1 MSRGGFRAGAGRP
14 KLGEPT
20 FAQEIATEA
29 TKGGVTPLEYMLAII
44 NDPDADQ
51 SRRDRMAQAAA
62 PYVHPKAG
70 EAGPQG
76 KKAERAEHA
85 KVAQQGTEWE
95 TLLDGPSVN

>member
-1 MSRGGFRAGAGRP
+1 MRVGAGRP
-14 KLGEPT
+14 P
-20 FAQEIATEA
+20 
-29 TKGGVTPLEYMLAII
+29 KGDLSMADAMERAKAAGITPLEYMLAII
-44 NDPDADQ
+44 NDPEADD

-95 TLLDGPSVN
+95 SLLDGPSVN